1 MMYSRFSA
9 AIKAVE
15 SSMVNHAYPIHTDK
29 WQAIDIKDRPEAE
42 MREIL
47 YVEFR
52 VPMPGFDLDE
62 YRKEIQPNLPWA
74 DDHFELERVSGHPYN
89 PGTTWKEWPYGLA
102 ADKHRTEGE
111 QFSHSYAER
120 YWPKYAGRTP
130 GDRLNSGIRSLAHF
144 GIRYRYGDLDDVVN
158 LLVNDPYTRQAYL
171 PVWFPEDTG
180 AHHGQR
186 VPCTLGYHFMRRG
199 NNFHVY
205 YPIRSCDFVRHF
217 RDDLYLT
224 IRLLLW
230 ILEQLKTRSSDSW
243 LPVVPGMFMF
253 WAGSMHCFVN
263 DWRKLK
269 SQYSSPAG

>member
-1 MMYSRFSA
+1 MYFNFERAISA
-9 AIKAVE
+9 VK
-15 SSMVNHAYPIHTDK
+15 SSMINHSYPIHTSK
-29 WQAIDIKDRPEAE
+29 WQAMDISKRPEAE

-52 VPMPGFDLDE
+52 VPMNGTDLDY
-62 YRKEIQPNLPWA
+62 YREQIQPNLPWA
-74 DDHFELERVSGHPYN
+74 DDHFELERVSREPLN
-89 PGTTWKEWPYGLA
+89 PGETWKRWPYGLA

-120 YWPKYAGRTP
+120 YWPKHAGRTL
-130 GDRLNSGIRSLAHF
+130 GGRIDSDLRYVARQ

-158 LLVNDPYTRQAYL
+158 LLLNDPLTRQAYL
-171 PVWFPEDTG
+171 PIWFPEDTG

-199 NNFHVY
+199 NDFHVY

-224 IRLLLW
+224 CRLLIW
-230 ILEQLKTRSSDSW
+230 ILQQLRDRDPDGW
-243 LPVVPGMFMF
+243 RGVNPGMFMF

-263 DWRKLK
+263 DWRTLK
-269 SQYSSPAG
+269 ASS